1 MKRTERNPVKSRQ
14 EIIEKSAPVFNIH
27 GFAGASM
34 QMIIEATGYQ
44 KGGIYRHFS
53 SKKQLAQA
61 VFQHN
66 FGALKQA
73 YLKDLEQG
81 SRAPMQLLKL
91 LSNFLETVANPVI
104 EGGCPMLNMAPEV
117 DDTDTDMRQMVSHA
131 LDELSQPI
139 TGIFK
144 KGMAEGT
151 FRQGLDPQQEANFVI
166 ALIEG
171 SIMMAKLQGKRRI
184 ILGNCERLFHYLNHF
199 IFVNTVPK
207 PNLWP

>member
-1 MKRTERNPVKSRQ
+1 
-14 EIIEKSAPVFNIH
+14 
-27 GFAGASM
+27 M

-44 KGGIYRHFS
+44 KGGIYRHFA

-66 FGALKQA
+66 FGALRQA
-73 YLKDLEQG
+73 YLKDLEPDHT
-81 SRAPMQLLKL
+81 APMQLLKL

-117 DDTDTDMRQMVSHA
+117 DDTDPEMRQMVSRA

-139 TGIFK
+139 MGIVK

-151 FRQGLDPQQEANFVI
+151 FRQGIDPQQEANFMM

-171 SIMMAKLQGKRRI
+171 SIMMAKLQGRRRI

-199 IFVNTVPK
+199 VFVTTVPK

>member
-44 KGGIYRHFS
+44 KGGIYRHFA

-66 FGALKQA
+66 FGALRQA
-73 YLKDLEQG
+73 YLKDLEPDHT
-81 SRAPMQLLKL
+81 APMQLLKL

-117 DDTDTDMRQMVSHA
+117 DDTDPEMRQMVSQA

-139 TGIFK
+139 VGIVK
-144 KGMAEGT
+144 KGMAERT
-151 FRQGLDPQQEANFVI
+151 FRQGLDPQQEANFI
-166 ALIEG
+166 MALIEG
-171 SIMMAKLQGKRRI
+171 SIMMAKLQGRRRI

-199 IFVNTVPK
+199 VFVTTVPK